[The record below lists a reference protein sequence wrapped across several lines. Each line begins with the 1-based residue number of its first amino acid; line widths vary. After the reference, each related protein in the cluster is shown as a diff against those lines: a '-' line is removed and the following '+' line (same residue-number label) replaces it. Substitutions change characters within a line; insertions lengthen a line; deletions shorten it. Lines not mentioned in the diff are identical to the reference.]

1 MVGHLHCTAK
11 QLVSTGFPSRE
22 TSWAGSRHGRL
33 VWSVQFMHPHNIVAC
48 DINNTY
54 FHNPKGGSR
63 TPGTLPW
70 LRPCSQCCRAGP
82 NLCILST
89 SVDIMHELEIRRL
102 SRCRENEKLKVA
114 QNPLQTYF
122 VKFWLWTR
130 FIFTNHLWKFH
141 YRFYGKFSS
150 NPWLNACSC
159 DAMSCVRER
168 KSKLSSFFL
177 SLFID
182 LFCHILLVLGLNTCL
197 NGVWNYHLIYLIYYH
212 LIYSDLTPFL
222 RHFWSRN

>member
-1 MVGHLHCTAK
+1 MVGQLHCTAK

-22 TSWAGSRHGRL
+22 TSWAGSSHGWL

-114 QNPLQTYF
+114 QNPSQTYF

-168 KSKLSSFFL
+168 KSKLSSFFIVVYRPFLSYFIGPRLKHMFERSLKL
-177 SLFID
+177 SLN
-182 LFCHILLVLGLNTCL
+182 ILNILSLN
-197 NGVWNYHLIYLIYYH
+197 I
-212 LIYSDLTPFL
+212 
-222 RHFWSRN
+222 